1 MDDFANMLLA
11 KHNQAKSAQKN
22 SAYVQHPQT
31 PQVEVK

>member
-22 SAYVQHPQT
+22 SAYVQQT